1 MLVPMKYRRDAE
13 FAKTRQKLTGV
24 DRGADLQSLRIVGW
38 VLVAR
43 EHRDRPCG
51 KQMVMQDNQD
61 RMSLRC
67 YVSVIET
74 PYKRIQLVVADAAKS
89 LLHTSLNTA

>member
-13 FAKTRQKLTGV
+13 FTKTRQELTGV
-24 DRGADLQSLRIVGW
+24 YRGADLQSLRIFGW
-38 VLVAR
+38 ILAAW

-67 YVSVIET
+67 YVSVIEA

-89 LLHTSLNTA
+89 LLYASLNTA